1 MDIQI
6 EWWIEGIAGFVILGL
21 SLGLVIAVMW
31 ITRVS
36 RKLKQEQFR
45 NRSLSSKYGKITE
58 QFLPLVDSY
67 PWNSEKFRF
76 LGSPIDGVQFEDDK
90 VIFVEFKTGDSQLSK
105 DQRHIR
111 DIVQAN
117 KVEFQIIKIK

>member
-6 EWWIEGIAGFVILGL
+6 EWWIEGIAGFAILGL